1 LPAGASGP
9 DGAQPARA
17 REGRDA
23 VGPPVPRAYV
33 PRVEGLTGRVRR
45 EPAPPVLVPPVLVP
59 PVPVPQVQVPGGR
72 DGARPN

>member
-1 LPAGASGP
+1 
-9 DGAQPARA
+9 
-17 REGRDA
+17 
-23 VGPPVPRAYV
+23 V